1 MSRRERID
9 VKELLKRDAYGDA
22 PGCDTHAE
30 KSRPC
35 PTAVYGASDQYVMLD
50 SFVKLRESRTAQ
62 GEYRW
67 NFMVQGVT
75 GDEVVG
81 VRDRIDTVVEMQMG
95 SFAMPMLP
103 DVPYV
108 VGEGGISEEAPFTDG
123 ATPPFLGIYSHPPPP
138 SSVAFNLV
146 PNNTNHALGPPSLI
160 HTNAPYG
167 QYPHSALLPARTSTH
182 PWTHNPYSQTPF
194 FGALT
199 VQVREA
205 GLQSFSDRDGAR
217 HHFEYRISPGAD
229 VPGANPNMALAKP
242 MCGDLWD
249 TYTFTDPLRDIHG
262 ITLVFRNPDVPI
274 RFDPDILYNVA
285 ASYNG
290 DSCLRFY
297 APGHALNAG
306 DRVFIRGFT
315 TAMSTLNAYINR
327 VEGHVVGG
335 EPTNGSGTSVTPL
348 APGVAITGDYIY
360 LDPTVVVTPPPAHD
374 TRHTIDI
381 YVAKRRLR
389 IPVRFRR
396 VIDRLTNYKSV

>member
-1 MSRRERID
+1 MTHRGRID

-22 PGCDTHAE
+22 PGCDTHFE

-35 PTAVYGASDQYVMLD
+35 LTAAHGMSDQYVMLD

-103 DVPYV
+103 DVPYF
-108 VGEGGISEEAPFTDG
+108 SAG
-123 ATPPFLGIYSHPPPP
+123 ADYVDSTSPYPPLPASPSFLIQTNNDNAGNGPPI
-138 SSVAFNLV
+138 LV
-146 PNNTNHALGPPSLI
+146 PNVTTP
-160 HTNAPYG
+160 PYG
-167 QYPHSALLPARTSTH
+167 QYPYTAILPSGNHAL

-194 FGALT
+194 FGAMT

-217 HHFEYRISPGAD
+217 HHFEYRITPGASI
-229 VPGANPNMALAKP
+229 PGAHPNMALAKP
-242 MCGDLWD
+242 MCGELWD
-249 TYTFTDPLRDIHG
+249 TYTFTDPLRDVHG
-262 ITLVFRNPDVPI
+262 VTLVFRNPDTPIVFEPDVLYSVPAA
-274 RFDPDILYNVA
+274 FDGNILYFDYAGHGLNV
-285 ASYNG
+285 
-290 DSCLRFY
+290 
-297 APGHALNAG
+297 G
-306 DRVFIRGFT
+306 DRVHIRGFASDNKALDT
-315 TAMSTLNAYINR
+315 YVNR
-327 VEGHVVGG
+327 PEGHLAGD
-335 EPTNGSGTSVTPL
+335 EPSAPPPPGT
-348 APGVAITGDYIY
+348 AITTSKIY
-360 LDPTVVVTPPPAHD
+360 LDPSITRIPPINIS
-374 TRHTIDI
+374 RLSNVYI